1 MLDIVDLLSTPSMIG
16 VVRLGDNAESL
27 RSTLI
32 GCWSC
37 RTPQER
43 LSAALVSV
51 SLRRSQPT
59 GGPMAELARYVS
71 FSVIDF
77 ESNMQAV
84 LDHLQRYLDDPETC
98 NALWQRFKKRLA
110 DAETR
115 DLPVNDKLLLMHSHV
130 YYMEELFDEHE
141 DEAALA
147 ALRKLEEECF

>member
-1 MLDIVDLLSTPSMIG
+1 
-16 VVRLGDNAESL
+16 
-27 RSTLI
+27 
-32 GCWSC
+32 
-37 RTPQER
+37 
-43 LSAALVSV
+43 
-51 SLRRSQPT
+51 
-59 GGPMAELARYVS
+59 MAELARYVS